1 MIKML
6 NRIGRET
13 VRIFTLEKAQPVKDP
28 IFLLFP
34 VKGTLEVKNL
44 NGAPTVKKIMT
55 VGSYKELMGVMHQPA
70 S

>member
-6 NRIGRET
+6 NHIGRET
-13 VRIFTLEKAQPVKDP
+13 VRIFTLERSQPVKDP
-28 IFLLFP
+28 IFMFFP

-44 NGAPTVKKIMT
+44 NGTPVVKRTMT
-55 VGSYKELMGVMHQPA
+55 VGSYKELMSVMHQSA